1 MSKKLSINKDILVK
15 DNVYQVYV
23 NGRFYNFKSRRKAE
37 DFIRAVDNYINTQ
50 FEMVNANLISVYA
63 TYRRLSWYIHAYD
76 RTSIRLQINEIE
88 QAIELSV
95 DRSDWSS
102 YKNTIFAK
110 LDYCIELL
118 GNILGRM
125 QEISK
130 QKKYTVL
137 NGEIRSN
144 IAAVDMLKREVE
156 RFETKNKKHLAE
168 RLEIVY
174 KKTVNFNR

>member
-1 MSKKLSINKDILVK
+1 MSKKLRINKDIIIRG
-15 DNVYQVYV
+15 NIYQVYV

-50 FEMVNANLISVYA
+50 FEMVNANLISVYG
-63 TYRRLSWYIHAYD
+63 TYRRLSWYIHPYD

-88 QAIELSV
+88 QAIELSI

-102 YKNTIFAK
+102 WRNTIFAK
-110 LDYCIELL
+110 LDYSIELL
-118 GNILGRM
+118 GHILGRM
-125 QEISK
+125 QDISK

-137 NGEIRSN
+137 SGEIRSN
-144 IAAVDMLKREVE
+144 SAAVELLKIEVQ

-168 RLEIVY
+168 RLQVVH
-174 KKTVNFNR
+174 KKIINFK

>member
-15 DNVYQVYV
+15 DNIYQVYV

-37 DFIRAVDNYINTQ
+37 DFIRAVDNYINSQ

-63 TYRRLSWYIHAYD
+63 TYRRLSWYIHSYD
-76 RTSIRLQINEIE
+76 RTSIRLQINEVE
-88 QAIELSV
+88 QSIELSI

-102 YKNTIFAK
+102 WRNTIFAK
-110 LDYCIELL
+110 LDYSIELL

-125 QEISK
+125 QEISSK
-130 QKKYTVL
+130 KKYTVL

-144 IAAVDMLKREVE
+144 IAAIELLKIEVQ

-168 RLEIVY
+168 RLEVVH
-174 KKTVNFNR
+174 KKIVNFR